1 MHLNDPECR
10 GVEVGDDYVFSIKTN
25 LSDCGTIMVSAPFFC
40 LQADDLLVGPSL
52 QESNQ
57 SKAAR
62 EPRHP
67 EQAVTKDGDMGFK

>member
-40 LQADDLLVGPSL
+40 LQDLLVGPSL

-57 SKAAR
+57 SKATR
-62 EPRHP
+62 EPR
-67 EQAVTKDGDMGFK
+67 QAGTKDGDMSFK